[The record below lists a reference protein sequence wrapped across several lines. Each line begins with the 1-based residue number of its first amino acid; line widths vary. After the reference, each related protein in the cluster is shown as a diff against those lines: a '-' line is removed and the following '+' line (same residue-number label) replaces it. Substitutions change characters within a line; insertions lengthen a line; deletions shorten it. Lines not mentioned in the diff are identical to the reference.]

1 MKKLYFLLAFLCC
14 AVTQLKAD
22 VIQPSTTFYSPEY
35 VYTMQNGNG
44 WSVDKDTHS
53 TKDEKNVA
61 HFAFYQASDAT
72 GNAIANAYYIFCVE
86 SQKWLTYPKA
96 NGYNNCINF
105 VQMSATFTLDDYF
118 YFNDRGTETYD
129 IAPYNNSGVAAKYL
143 NWYGGADQEHTTIGL
158 WEQNSTVDP
167 GSKFTIKQ
175 VNLGTEP
182 STIYT
187 ISTPRGSWMVTEGD
201 NKLYGTKEKTNGKTD
216 VFDPTNPYHQFVF
229 VKKANDTY
237 LYNVGAGKY
246 VKNNGTTESEPTQ
259 PISFVN
265 TSGTVIDQSEISN
278 GNFCIMFDNSHFIN
292 LGGSHQITI
301 DGWGPGG
308 TISGGCVDAGNGLTI
323 EKVGTFCPQ
332 VPDNSELLEDGYFNG
347 DCSGVK
353 IDAYNGTLNEEYN
366 LSKGY
371 YHKWESGKTAK
382 VWTHEGSVS
391 TSTEVPMVTAETFSY
406 ASKETGYKFELPE
419 NKNLTEFYVTN
430 YLTGIT
436 LTAGGDYKIV
446 GYSFIYTTT
455 TALTDDN
462 SYEGEITCSAPG
474 TYIVDVKNLNSKSVD
489 IAFGQGKSSKITLSA
504 FYVFVQRGKELT
516 VERLASI
523 QDENNTLTSF
533 YYIYTIASKRNQQ
546 NYLYAPSDS
555 DKLDICGN
563 GCSKHGNIKVDSND
577 ENQQFMLLPFAII
590 GNSKQTDKY
599 KDCFFL
605 YNVGQGK
612 FVSKEGSYTLLTE
625 YPRNAVQIIASE
637 GEYEGYFRI
646 NFNKTNLLNVSTGH
660 CATGESCVVTDWNYV
675 DSGNNFYIKEVRD
688 LREETENDLS
698 SAIMGDAYNVQSDAV
713 RTEIANLIQAELD
726 KSGVGYPAEESNDR
740 KNLLT
745 IKDDISNGVTTSYF
759 DMPIYLDAFKKTTDV
774 QMPETG
780 KAYRIKTILNYGTNE
795 AKERYL
801 KGTADGHLTIVNSTT
816 AMADNS
822 SIFVAKSM
830 PGEAADGQGTFAFVN
845 DNGQFLV
852 GARTNT
858 NGFTKKY
865 EQDNNNADL
874 KLVSTANKDFF
885 GGFLLKTTENN
896 NTYNLQFGQDVDENN
911 NPVLKI
917 KYDDKNP
924 DAIFANTSGSSIF
937 YLEEASY
944 PNEVSLRFAKNSD
957 GNSYSSI
964 WLPFSVDIPEGV
976 RVYKAHVDK
985 ANNQLVCGEVK
996 NHLPAENGAII
1007 IGSEETKITLVPS
1020 IADVA
1025 PLENNDLKGTNKK
1038 EEPKT
1043 GVTTFVLNGSKGEIG
1058 FYPYTGT
1065 NIAKYK
1071 AYVEVDKELAAQGL
1085 RFSFG
1090 TATDIENTLTEGEG
1104 EAKEYY
1110 DLSGRR
1116 VAQPTKGLYIVNG
1129 KKMYIK

>member
-1 MKKLYFLLAFLCC
+1 MRKLFFFIALFCCLAP
-14 AVTQLKAD
+14 QLRAD
-22 VIQPSTTFYSPEY
+22 KIQPSTTFYSPEY

-72 GNAIANAYYIFCVE
+72 GNAIENAYYIFCVE

-96 NGYNNCINF
+96 NGYNNCRNF

-143 NWYGGADQEHTTIGL
+143 NWYEGADQEHTTIGL
-158 WEQNSTVDP
+158 WQQNSTDDP

-175 VNLGTEP
+175 DYLGTEP

-187 ISTPRGSWMVTEGD
+187 ISTARGSWMVTEGD
-201 NKLYGTKEKTNGKTD
+201 DNKLYGTKEKSNGKVD
-216 VFDPTNPYHQFVF
+216 VFDATNPYHQFMF
-229 VKKANDTY
+229 VKKANNTY

-246 VKNNGTTESEPTQ
+246 VKNDETTESEPTE

-308 TISGGCVDAGNGLTI
+308 TISGGCVDDGNRLTI
-323 EKVGTFCPQ
+323 QKVGTFYPQ

-353 IDAYNGTLNEEYN
+353 IDAYNGTLNEEN
-366 LSKGY
+366 WGY

-406 ASKETGYKFELPE
+406 ASKDTGYKFELPE

-523 QDENNTLTSF
+523 QDEENTNTSF

-577 ENQQFMLLPFAII
+577 ENQQFMLLPFSII

-625 YPRNAVQIIASE
+625 YPRNAVEIIASE

-660 CATGESCVVTDWNYV
+660 CATGESCVVTNWNSV
-675 DSGNNFYIKEVRD
+675 DPGNNFYIKEVRD
-688 LREETENDLS
+688 LREETDNDLS
-698 SAIMGDAYNVQSDAV
+698 FTIMGDAYNVQSDAV

-726 KSGVGYPAEESNDR
+726 KSGVGYPAEGSNDR

-745 IKDDISNGVTTSYF
+745 IKDDISEGVTTSYF

-780 KAYRIKTILNYGTNE
+780 KAYRIKTIINYGTNDPR
-795 AKERYL
+795 ERYL
-801 KGTADGHLTIVNSTT
+801 KGTADGHLTLANCTD

-830 PGEAADGQGTFAFVN
+830 DEAADGQGTFAFVN

-858 NGFTKKY
+858 NGFTEDY
-865 EQDNNNADL
+865 EQDNNNANL
-874 KLVSTANKDFF
+874 KLTTTANKDYF
-885 GGFLLKTTENN
+885 GGFLLKTTESN
-896 NTYNLQFGQDVDENN
+896 NTYNLQLGQSTESTDLV
-911 NPVLKI
+911 I

-924 DAIFANTSGSSIF
+924 NAIFADASGSSIF

-944 PNEVSLRFAKNSD
+944 PNVVNLREPAVAD
-957 GNSYSSI
+957 GKAYSSI
-964 WLPFSVDIPEGV
+964 WLPFSVEIPEGV
-976 RVYKAHVDK
+976 RAYKAHVDYTT
-985 ANNQLVCGEVK
+985 NQLVCGEVK
-996 NHLPAENGAII
+996 NILPGGQGAILI
-1007 IGSEETKITLVPS
+1007 SEKAQEIVLAPAT
-1020 IADVA
+1020 ADVA
-1025 PLENNDLKGTNKK
+1025 PLEKNDLKGTNV
-1038 EEPKT
+1038 T
-1043 GVTTFVLNGSKGEIG
+1043 LARNQNVTTFVLNGGKGEIG
-1058 FYPYTGT
+1058 FYPYIGT
-1065 NIAKYK
+1065 YIAKYK
-1071 AYVEVDKELAAQGL
+1071 AYVEVDKAQAAQGL

>member
-1 MKKLYFLLAFLCC
+1 MRKLFFFIALFCCLAP
-14 AVTQLKAD
+14 QLRAD
-22 VIQPSTTFYSPEY
+22 KIQPSTTFYSPEY
-35 VYTMQNGNG
+35 VYTMQNGHG

-53 TKDEKNVA
+53 TKDEKNAA

-96 NGYNNCINF
+96 NGYNNCKNF

-143 NWYGGADQEHTTIGL
+143 NWYEGADQEHTTIGL

-187 ISTPRGSWMVTEGD
+187 ISTLRGSWMVTEGD

-216 VFDPTNPYHQFVF
+216 VFDASNPYHQFVF
-229 VKKANDTY
+229 VKKANNTY

-246 VKNNGTTESEPTQ
+246 VKNDGTTESEPTQ

-278 GNFCIMFDNSHFIN
+278 ENFCIMFDYSHFIN

-308 TISGGCVDAGNGLTI
+308 TISGGCVDDGNSLTI
-323 EKVGTFCPQ
+323 KKVGTFCPQ

-353 IDAYNGTLNEEYN
+353 IDAYNGTLNEENY
-366 LSKGY
+366 GY

-382 VWTHEGSVS
+382 VWTHEKSVS
-391 TSTEVPMVTAETFSY
+391 TYTEVPMVTAETFSY
-406 ASKETGYKFELPE
+406 ASKDTGYKFELPE

-455 TALTDDN
+455 TALTDDS

-489 IAFGQGKSSKITLSA
+489 IAFGKCGASSKITLSA

-523 QDENNTLTSF
+523 QDEDLTSF

-577 ENQQFMLLPFAII
+577 ENQQFMLLPFSII
-590 GNSKQTDKY
+590 GDSKQTDKY

-625 YPRNAVQIIASE
+625 YPRNAVEIIASE

-660 CATGESCVVTDWNYV
+660 CVTGESCVVTNWNSV
-675 DSGNNFYIKEVRD
+675 DPGNNFYIKEVRD

-698 SAIMGDAYNVQSDAV
+698 STIMADAYRVESDAV
-713 RTEIANLIQAELD
+713 KTEIANLIQAELD
-726 KSGVGYPAEESNDR
+726 KSGVGYPAEGSDGR

-745 IKDDISNGVTTSYF
+745 IKDYISQGETTSYF

-774 QMPETG
+774 QMPENG
-780 KAYRIKTILNYGTNE
+780 KAYRIKTIINYGTNE

-830 PGEAADGQGTFAFVN
+830 DEAADGQGTFAFVN

-858 NGFTKKY
+858 NGFTEDY
-865 EQDNNNADL
+865 EQDNNNANL
-874 KLVSTANKDFF
+874 KLTTTANKDYF

-896 NTYNLQFGQDVDENN
+896 NTYNLQLGQSTESPDLV
-911 NPVLKI
+911 I

-924 DAIFANTSGSSIF
+924 NAIFADASGSSIF

-944 PNEVSLRFAKNSD
+944 PNVVNLREPAVAD
-957 GNSYSSI
+957 GKAYSSI
-964 WLPFSVDIPEGV
+964 WLPFSVEIPEGV
-976 RVYKAHVDK
+976 RAYKAHVDYTT
-985 ANNQLVCGEVK
+985 NQLVCGEVK
-996 NHLPAENGAII
+996 DILPGGEGAILI
-1007 IGSEETKITLVPS
+1007 SEKAQEIVLAPAT
-1020 IADVA
+1020 ADVA
-1025 PLENNDLKGTNKK
+1025 PLENNDLNGINVTLARN
-1038 EEPKT
+1038 EN
-1043 GVTTFVLNGSKGEIG
+1043 VTTFVLNGSKGEIG

-1071 AYVEVDKELAAQGL
+1071 AYVEVDKAQAAQGL

>member
-1 MKKLYFLLAFLCC
+1 MRKLFFFIVLFCCLAP
-14 AVTQLKAD
+14 QLRAD
-22 VIQPSTTFYSPEY
+22 KIQSSTTFYSPEY

-96 NGYNNCINF
+96 NGYNNCRNF

-143 NWYGGADQEHTTIGL
+143 NWYEGADQEHTTIGL
-158 WEQNSTVDP
+158 WQQNSTDDP
-167 GSKFTIKQ
+167 GSRFTIKQ
-175 VNLGTEP
+175 DNLGTEP

-187 ISTPRGSWMVTEGD
+187 ISTARGNWMVTEGD
-201 NKLYGTKEKTNGKTD
+201 NKLYGTKEKSNGKTD
-216 VFDPTNPYHQFVF
+216 VFDATNPYHQFVF
-229 VKKANDTY
+229 VKKANKTY

-246 VKNNGTTESEPTQ
+246 VKNDETTESEPTQ

-308 TISGGCVDAGNGLTI
+308 TISGGYLDDGNRLTI
-323 EKVGTFCPQ
+323 QKVGTFCPQ

-353 IDAYNGTLNEEYN
+353 IDAYNGTLNEENY
-366 LSKGY
+366 GY

-382 VWTHEGSVS
+382 VWTHEESVS

-406 ASKETGYKFELPE
+406 ASKDTGYKFELPE

-455 TALTDDN
+455 TALTDDS

-563 GCSKHGNIKVDSND
+563 GCSKHGDIKVDSND
-577 ENQQFMLLPFAII
+577 ENQQFMLLPFSII

-625 YPRNAVQIIASE
+625 YPRNAVEIIASE

-660 CATGESCVVTDWNYV
+660 CETGESCVVTNWNTV
-675 DSGNNFYIKEVRD
+675 DPGNNFYIKEVRD

-698 SAIMGDAYNVQSDAV
+698 FTIMGDAYNVQSDAV

-726 KSGVGYPAEESNDR
+726 KSGVGYPAEGSNDR

-745 IKDDISNGVTTSYF
+745 IKDDISEGVTTSYF

-780 KAYRIKTILNYGTNE
+780 KAYRIKTYYMGTRG
-795 AKERYL
+795 RYL
-801 KGTADGHLTIVNSTT
+801 KAAEGGVLSVVNEDQHETDNSTV
-816 AMADNS
+816 
-822 SIFVAKSM
+822 FVARSID
-830 PGEAADGQGTFAFVN
+830 EAANGEGTFAFVGE
-845 DNGQFLV
+845 NGQFLV
-852 GARTNT
+852 GARTGTQGFVPTYNDGGNT
-858 NGFTKKY
+858 G
-865 EQDNNNADL
+865 DL
-874 KLVSTANKDFF
+874 CVSTAANKGDYF
-885 GGFLLKTTENN
+885 GGFILKTTEGT
-896 NTYNLQFGQDVDENN
+896 NTYNLQLGASRTGTNLGLIYDAENPN
-911 NPVLKI
+911 SIINDP
-917 KYDDKNP
+917 NG
-924 DAIFANTSGSSIF
+924 GSSIF
-937 YLEEASY
+937 FLEEVNDY
-944 PNEVSLRFAKNSD
+944 PNVVKLREPAVAD
-957 GNSYSSI
+957 GKAYSSI
-964 WLPFSVDIPEGV
+964 WLPFSVEIPEGV
-976 RVYKAHVDK
+976 RAYKAHIDYTT
-985 ANNQLVCGEVK
+985 NQLVCGEVK
-996 NHLPAENGAII
+996 NILPGGEGAILI
-1007 IGSEETKITLVPS
+1007 SEEAQEIVLAPAT
-1020 IADVA
+1020 ADVV
-1025 PLENNDLKGTNKK
+1025 PLQDNDLKGTNV
-1038 EEPKT
+1038 T
-1043 GVTTFVLNGSKGEIG
+1043 LARNQNVTTFVLNGSKAEIG
-1058 FYPYTGT
+1058 FYPYTGA

-1071 AYVEVDKELAAQGL
+1071 AYVEVDKAQAAQGL

>member
-1 MKKLYFLLAFLCC
+1 MRKLFFFIVLFCCLAP
-14 AVTQLKAD
+14 QLRAD
-22 VIQPSTTFYSPEY
+22 KIQSSTTFYSPEY

-72 GNAIANAYYIFCVE
+72 GNAIENAYYIFCVE

-96 NGYNNCINF
+96 NGYNNCRNF

-143 NWYGGADQEHTTIGL
+143 NWYEGADQEHTTIGL
-158 WEQNSTVDP
+158 WQQNSTDDP

-175 VNLGTEP
+175 DYLGTEP

-187 ISTPRGSWMVTEGD
+187 ISTARGSWMVTEGD
-201 NKLYGTKEKTNGKTD
+201 DNKLYGTKEKSNGKVD
-216 VFDPTNPYHQFVF
+216 VFDATNPYHQFMF
-229 VKKANDTY
+229 VKKANNTY

-246 VKNNGTTESEPTQ
+246 VKNDETTESEPTE

-308 TISGGCVDAGNGLTI
+308 TISGGCVDDGNRLTI
-323 EKVGTFCPQ
+323 QKVGTFYPQ

-353 IDAYNGTLNEEYN
+353 IDAYNGTLNEENY
-366 LSKGY
+366 GY

-406 ASKETGYKFELPE
+406 ASKDTGYKFELPE

-523 QDENNTLTSF
+523 QDEENTNTSF

-577 ENQQFMLLPFAII
+577 ENQQFMLLPFSII

-625 YPRNAVQIIASE
+625 YPRNAVEIIASE

-660 CATGESCVVTDWNYV
+660 CATGESCVVTNWNSV
-675 DSGNNFYIKEVRD
+675 DPGNNFYIKEVRD
-688 LREETENDLS
+688 LREETDNDLS
-698 SAIMGDAYNVQSDAV
+698 FTIMGDAYNVQSDAV

-726 KSGVGYPAEESNDR
+726 KSGVGYPAEGSNDR

-745 IKDDISNGVTTSYF
+745 IKDDISEGVTTSYF

-780 KAYRIKTILNYGTNE
+780 KAYRIKTIINYGTNDPR
-795 AKERYL
+795 ERYL
-801 KGTADGHLTIVNSTT
+801 KGTADGHLTLANSTD

-830 PGEAADGQGTFAFVN
+830 DEAADGQGTFAFVN

-858 NGFTKKY
+858 NGFTEDY
-865 EQDNNNADL
+865 EQDNNNANL
-874 KLVSTANKDFF
+874 KLTTTANKDYF
-885 GGFLLKTTENN
+885 GGFLLKTTESN
-896 NTYNLQFGQDVDENN
+896 NTYNLQLGQSTESTDLV
-911 NPVLKI
+911 I

-924 DAIFANTSGSSIF
+924 NAIFADASGSSIF

-944 PNEVSLRFAKNSD
+944 PNVVNLREPAVAD
-957 GNSYSSI
+957 GKAYSSI
-964 WLPFSVDIPEGV
+964 WLPFSVEIPEGV
-976 RVYKAHVDK
+976 RAYKAHVDYTT
-985 ANNQLVCGEVK
+985 NQLVCGEVK
-996 NHLPAENGAII
+996 NILPGGQGAILI
-1007 IGSEETKITLVPS
+1007 SEKAQEIVLAPAT
-1020 IADVA
+1020 ADVA
-1025 PLENNDLKGTNKK
+1025 PLQDNDLKGTNV
-1038 EEPKT
+1038 T
-1043 GVTTFVLNGSKGEIG
+1043 LARNQNVTTFVLNGSKGEIG

-1071 AYVEVDKELAAQGL
+1071 AYVEVDKAQAAQGL